1 MTVIEYVKG
10 CILAKDRENL
20 LKTKSI
26 AKRHLDFGHP
36 LVPKFE
42 EKIDKFGIRYNMSRG
57 QILASIVSDDIAATG
72 FAKSASRQRMAEK
85 SQLEYL
91 KNVRKIKIERLKQI
105 GPDSVRL
112 RNGELEYG
120 IPKTVDSTKAI
131 DAISG
136 RTDFVFLKWTDGFGG
151 GQDNQAMD
159 AIRFLEAAQ
168 EYTSKHDDKYRFV
181 AILDG
186 KYFERHWTVFTDYR
200 TSRILIENSDSY
212 KKRGRP
218 AGVSATIKPVKK
230 VHKFEINTN

>member
-1 MTVIEYVKG
+1 MKVVDYVKS
-10 CILAKDRENL
+10 CILEKDRENL

-42 EKIDKFGIRYNMSRG
+42 EKINEFGTKYNMSRG

-91 KNVRKIKIERLKQI
+91 KNVRKVKIERLKQI
-105 GPDSVRL
+105 GSDSVRL

-120 IPKTVDSTKAI
+120 TPKTVGSTKAI
-131 DAISG
+131 DAFSG

-159 AIRFLEAAQ
+159 AIRFLEAAH
-168 EYTSKHDDKYRFV
+168 EYTNKHGNKYRFV

-186 KYFERHWTVFTDYR
+186 KYFERHWNVFTDYR
-200 TSRILIENSDSY
+200 TDRVLVESSDSY

-218 AGVSATIKPVKK
+218 AVVSAKPIKK
-230 VHKFEINTN
+230 VHKFGINTN